1 MYQERR
7 DMGLLKR
14 SQIPPCSQPSSSLH
28 SISKITAKL
37 LSALYL
43 CKCLYMNNINE
54 TEKKGHSH
62 GHLGHI

>member
-1 MYQERR
+1 MCIKKGHASPQEKA
-7 DMGLLKR
+7 G
-14 SQIPPCSQPSSSLH
+14 SSLLP
-28 SISKITAKL
+28 SQFTTTQYQQSAKL